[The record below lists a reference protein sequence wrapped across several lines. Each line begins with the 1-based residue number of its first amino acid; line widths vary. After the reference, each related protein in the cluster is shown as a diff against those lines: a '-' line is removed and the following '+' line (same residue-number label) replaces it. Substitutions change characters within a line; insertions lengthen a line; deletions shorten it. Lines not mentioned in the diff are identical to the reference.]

1 MALRT
6 VSHMLSSCNPLNVRV
21 SMCVTDRQTNRQTGT
36 EKERERGRE
45 M

>member
-6 VSHMLSSCNPLNVRV
+6 VSHMLPSCNPLNVHM
-21 SMCVTDRQTNRQTGT
+21 SMCVTDRQTGT